1 MSFCK
6 HCIEGVVHEGETTG
20 TIETIGG
27 VRTYIATP
35 SQDFPKDKA
44 VLILTDVFGLELN
57 NNRLLADAYAK
68 NGFKVFMPDLF
79 DGDSVAADAL
89 NPGSNFDLMEWFGR
103 HGPQIITPII
113 DNVIAAANEQGFKI
127 FAGVGYCFGAR
138 YVFNLAFENKISV
151 SVTAHP
157 TMIQVEDLQK
167 YLEVSKAPLLINSC
181 TTDPQFPPEKIEAA
195 DRILGGGKF
204 APGYERV
211 HWEGCTHGFAVRGD
225 ISDPKIKASK
235 EGCFKKC
242 VEFLIA
248 KL

>member
-1 MSFCK
+1 MLTHF
-6 HCIEGVVHEGETTG
+6 I
-20 TIETIGG
+20 
-27 VRTYIATP
+27 
-35 SQDFPKDKA
+35 
-44 VLILTDVFGLELN
+44 LI
-57 NNRLLADAYAK
+57 
-68 NGFKVFMPDLF
+68 F
-79 DGDSVAADAL
+79 DTS
-89 NPGSNFDLMEWFGR
+89 
-103 HGPQIITPII
+103 I
-113 DNVIAAANEQGFKI
+113 
-127 FAGVGYCFGAR
+127 AR

-225 ISDPKIKASK
+225 IVRLSPLFGLSS
-235 EGCFKKC
+235 CFSPP
-242 VEFLIA
+242 VSS
-248 KL
+248 